1 MSHRFDDQS
10 FGKEINYVNI
20 QILQKEVIAAITQK
34 SIYWF
39 FNLISN
45 QNRKIIK
52 FESESFQNPFSWY
65 NFLTILI
72 SNLLISWFV
81 ELCCL
86 CIRQRWYCFFFN
98 TKELIRMQAMGVYVS
113 VYKKLLLSVK
123 FRSLKAQKL
132 NFRIQVVLLLI
143 FNLW

>member
-1 MSHRFDDQS
+1 MVLTDQS
-10 FGKEINYVNI
+10 FAKEINYVNI

-72 SNLLISWFV
+72 SNLLIS
-81 ELCCL
+81 
-86 CIRQRWYCFFFN
+86 
-98 TKELIRMQAMGVYVS
+98 
-113 VYKKLLLSVK
+113 
-123 FRSLKAQKL
+123 
-132 NFRIQVVLLLI
+132 
-143 FNLW
+143 